1 MIASH
6 DNRRLFMHSGA
17 SSPPARNR
25 SLILGLGM
33 TGAAFARWL
42 NSHGQTARVADT
54 RRNPPE
60 KESLPDSFEFVAGE
74 FTAELLNDI
83 DRLLVSPGVPGSAEI
98 LEVARDRAIPI
109 LTDIDLFV
117 AEANAPLIA
126 VTGSNGK
133 STVVRLLEHMLKEAN
148 VNAGCGG
155 NIGTPVLD
163 LLDGPDRDVFVLE
176 LSSFQL
182 ERTAQIPLLAA
193 TILNVSPDHLD
204 WHADYEEYLA
214 AKQRILL
221 RAKTIVANRHVP
233 EIYGDIKNR
242 AVISFGLDEPDDG
255 HYGLRKFGSSP
266 WLCCGTDRIIP
277 VDELYATA
285 RHDQLNTL
293 AAMALG
299 SVFGLTSADMSAAA
313 RTFTPLPHRRQVVAE
328 LGGVVY
334 IDDSKATNIGAAIA
348 SINAVNGSIVLIAG
362 GDAKGADLAPLVPAL
377 GMRLRGAAVIGQSA
391 DYLAGLLA
399 PIGRVEHATSM
410 REAVASAAGMA
421 RPGDTVLLAPGC
433 ASQDMF
439 TDYRARGKAFAAAVM
454 ELDR

>member
-1 MIASH
+1 MNVCH
-6 DNRRLFMHSGA
+6 DNRRLFMHSGE
-17 SSPPARNR
+17 SSPPARSR
-25 SLILGLGM
+25 SLILGLGV

-42 NSHGQTARVADT
+42 DAHGQTARVADT

-60 KESLPDSFEFVAGE
+60 KDALPDSFELVTGE
-74 FTAELLNDI
+74 FSAELLNDI

-98 LEVARDRAIPI
+98 LTLARDRAIPV

-117 AEANAPLIA
+117 AEATAPLIA

-133 STVVRLLEHMLKEAN
+133 STVVRLLEHMLLQAGVN
-148 VNAGCGG
+148 VGCGG

-163 LLDGPDRDVFVLE
+163 LLDTADREVFVLE

-204 WHADYEEYLA
+204 WHDGYEEYVA
-214 AKQRILL
+214 AKRRVLL
-221 RAKTIVANRHVP
+221 DAQTIAANRHALD
-233 EIYGDIKNR
+233 IYGDIEDR
-242 AVISFGLDEPDDG
+242 TVITFGLDEPDAG
-255 HYGLRKFGSSP
+255 HFGRREFASAQ
-266 WLCCGTDRIIP
+266 WLCRGTERIVA

-285 RHDQLNTL
+285 GHDQLNTL

-299 SVFGLTSADMSAAA
+299 SVFGLTHAAMA
-313 RTFTPLPHRRQVVAE
+313 TAAHTFLPLPHRRQVVADID
-328 LGGVVY
+328 GVVY

-348 SINAVNGSIVLIAG
+348 SIEATIGRIVLIAG

-377 GMRLRGAAVIGQSA
+377 GARLRGAAVIGQSSA
-391 DYLAGLLA
+391 YLAGLLA
-399 PIGRVEHATSM
+399 PLARVEQATSM
-410 REAVASAAGMA
+410 RDAVTSAARMA
-421 RPGDTVLLAPGC
+421 ERDDTVLLAPCC

-439 TDYRARGKAFAAAVM
+439 ADYSARGSAFVEAVM
-454 ELDR
+454 ELEQ